1 MQRIVIYWSFA
12 AAVGLVG
19 YFFSRLL
26 RSVDIIE

>member
-12 AAVGLVG
+12 AVVGLAG